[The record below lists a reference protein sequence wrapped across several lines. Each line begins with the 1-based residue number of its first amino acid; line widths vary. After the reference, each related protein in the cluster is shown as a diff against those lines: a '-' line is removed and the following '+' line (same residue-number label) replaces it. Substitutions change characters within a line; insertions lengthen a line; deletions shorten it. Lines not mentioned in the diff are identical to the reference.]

1 LRAAKKN
8 EYNNSNDDEFWAFE
22 KCEHA
27 LNLPPL
33 GWEMR

>member
-8 EYNNSNDDEFWAFE
+8 EYNNSNGDEFWTLE

-27 LNLPPL
+27 FNLPPL
-33 GWEMR
+33 R